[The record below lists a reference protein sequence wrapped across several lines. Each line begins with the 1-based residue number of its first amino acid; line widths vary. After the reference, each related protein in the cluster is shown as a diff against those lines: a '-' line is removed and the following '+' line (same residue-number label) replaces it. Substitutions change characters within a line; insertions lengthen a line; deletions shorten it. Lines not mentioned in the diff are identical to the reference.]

1 MAGDRRAELVDVGV
15 RLALGQRFQDLL
27 ASVDTR
33 SITQH
38 AGVTTGSF
46 FHHFRNRAE
55 FTEAVIDRLVEL
67 WGESNRRSLAVIEAF
82 TAGKPFK
89 ESTESEWRALEAERT
104 TAGLQHLLWA
114 VRDQPVAEGSS
125 RTGAQVLAERYQDL
139 NAGVLP
145 AYRRSRAAIGR
156 EMMPPYTEV
165 DLAVVLTALGNGLEM
180 RRSVDPGAVRDDLY
194 NDALAAI
201 VLGMT
206 RPVGEQVDRR
216 ELVDLGR
223 QPATPTVPSR
233 PPDGDGAETWRQI
246 AEAAEPLFV
255 DRLVSEVKVSEIA
268 DAAGVSTST
277 VYHHFGAV
285 SAVAAATW
293 ARHFAELEAIST
305 RALTTSEGPML
316 RLEQVL
322 SRYVE
327 LAKANRGAA
336 EGLILEVLAESGP
349 TPPRNRPRKIRSSIP
364 LPSLLLPHVRE
375 LRTRGLLR
383 RRIDT
388 ESLARSMLQLV
399 TMRVLMSTA
408 EPVERIIDDTLG
420 ILLEGALVRAEQP

>member
-1 MAGDRRAELVDVGV
+1 MAGDRRSELVDVAV

-46 FHHFRNRAE
+46 FHHFRNRAD
-55 FTEAVIDRLVEL
+55 FTEAVVDRLVEL
-67 WGESNRRSLAVIEAF
+67 WDESNRRSLTVIEAF
-82 TAGKPFK
+82 TAGTPFK
-89 ESTESEWRALEAERT
+89 ESTDAEWRGLEAERIRSS
-104 TAGLQHLLWA
+104 LQHLLWV
-114 VRDQPVAEGSS
+114 VRDQPVAEGSC

-165 DLAVVLTALGNGLEM
+165 DLAVTLTALGNGLEM

-194 NDALAAI
+194 NDALAAV

-216 ELVDLGR
+216 ELIAIGR
-223 QPATPTVPSR
+223 PITTPTVPSR
-233 PPDGDGAETWRQI
+233 PPAADGETWRQI
-246 AEAAEPLFV
+246 ADAAEPLFV
-255 DRLVSEVKVSEIA
+255 DRLVSDVKVSEIA
-268 DAAGVSTST
+268 DVSGVSTST
-277 VYHHFGAV
+277 VYHHFGTV

-293 ARHFAELEAIST
+293 ARHFPELEAIST
-305 RALTTSEGPML
+305 RALTTREGPVA

-336 EGLILEVLAESGP
+336 EGLVIEVLAESGP
-349 TPPRNRPRKIRSSIP
+349 TAPPNRPRRIRSSIP
-364 LPSLLLPHVRE
+364 MPSLLLPHVRE
-375 LRTRGLLR
+375 MRTRGLLR

-388 ESLARSMLQLV
+388 ESLARSILQLV
-399 TMRVLMSTA
+399 TMRVLMSTS

-420 ILLEGALVRAEQP
+420 ILLEGALVRAEQA